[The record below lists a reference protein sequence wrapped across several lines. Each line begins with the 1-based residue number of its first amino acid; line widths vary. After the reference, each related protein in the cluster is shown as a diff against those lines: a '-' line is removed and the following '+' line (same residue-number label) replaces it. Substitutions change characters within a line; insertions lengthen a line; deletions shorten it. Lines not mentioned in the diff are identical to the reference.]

1 MNWSFTKRMHQL
13 GLIVFL
19 NEYTEVNQGQ
29 LSPYRLPLPKDW
41 HLQAPAPWIS
51 PPPLPYIP
59 YSLENER
66 EIKKQLKLLA
76 LKKVNERIHIPSEK
90 CLVIQTYGIR

>member
-51 PPPLPYIP
+51 PPPPPLYTIFFGKWKRNK
-59 YSLENER
+59 ETT
-66 EIKKQLKLLA
+66 KTFG
-76 LKKVNERIHIPSEK
+76 SEK
-90 CLVIQTYGIR
+90 S